1 MNPWINYH
9 HLNYFRVIALEG
21 SISKA
26 AEKLKIGQS
35 TLSAQLKL
43 FEETIGIPLFE
54 HKHRRLVLTEQGM
67 LALEYANEIFKM
79 GDELLEVLHDRK
91 IPSRPHVQFGALD
104 SVPKHVVLA
113 VAKAAL
119 KAGRCTVSFLEGNG
133 DELMREMELHKIDL
147 VIANYVPHIR
157 DDLKVYSRL
166 VAKHSVSIYG
176 SKKFL
181 PLRKNYPESLQ
192 DATFVLPTAHSK
204 LRHDI
209 EHFFKSKKINLD
221 IAVET
226 QDTELQKLMGVES
239 MGLIP
244 LTSVAAEPFVKEKK
258 LFEIGKL
265 PGVYEEIFFLSLSRK
280 IENPISSQIM
290 KHMSFVK

>member
-9 HLNYFRVIALEG
+9 HLNYFRVIAMEG

-54 HKHRRLVLTEQGM
+54 HKHRKLILTEQGM

-91 IPSRPHVQFGALD
+91 VPSRPHVQFGALD

-113 VAKAAL
+113 VAQAAL

-133 DELMREMELHKIDL
+133 EELMHEMELHKIDL
-147 VIANYVPHIR
+147 VISNYIPRIKG
-157 DDLKVYSRL
+157 DLRIYSRL
-166 VAKHSVSIYG
+166 VAKNPVSIYG

-181 PLRKNYPESLQ
+181 SLKKNFPQSLEN
-192 DATFVLPTAHSK
+192 ATFVLPTAHSK
-204 LRHDI
+204 LRHDV
-209 EHFFKSKKINLD
+209 EHFFKAKKINLD
-221 IAVET
+221 VAVET

-239 MGLIP
+239 VGLIP
-244 LTSVAAEPFVKEKK
+244 LTSSAAASYVKEKK
-258 LFEIGKL
+258 LYEIGKIQ
-265 PGVYEEIFFLSLSRK
+265 GVYEEIFFLSLSRK
-280 IENPISSQIM
+280 IENPISSKIM
-290 KHMSFVK
+290 NHLSLAK